1 MSEDGR
7 AIPITGREHALYDLP
22 DTILVEQALHRT
34 KAVQLLGF
42 AFLLSA
48 DLHRCAVICLELSSD
63 RRRWSSTVRILP
75 VTAAVACT
83 TNLPTSR
90 LSSASIRS
98 WSCAAASC
106 ALAMICAAAAIAL
119 LLSSCWRRAAA
130 DRASSMNLAP

>member
-1 MSEDGR
+1 EFHQPQKMSEDGR
-7 AIPITGREHALYDLP
+7 AIPITGREDTLYDLP
-22 DTILVEQALHRT
+22 DHILLEQTFHQT
-34 KAVQLLGF
+34 KAVQSLGF

-48 DLHRCAVICLELSSD
+48 DLPRSAVICLEVSSA

-75 VTAAVACT
+75 VTAVVACT

-106 ALAMICAAAAIAL
+106 ALAMVCAAAAVAL

-130 DRASSMNLAP
+130 GP